1 MTTAKLYYSFNNR
14 SYQQIKKE
22 LIKTNTK
29 FQVQSLNESPIEWEQ
44 LLEILMYTDNG
55 IEDLLSVKSIDYK
68 EMISQGVDFDEMTLT
83 EFHRL
88 VVKHPRLMR
97 SPILV
102 VKNTTLIGYN
112 AEEMSIL
119 ESRAD
124 RIKRHME
131 MLNNLRRNETFEYD
145 IITA

>member
-1 MTTAKLYYSFNNR
+1 MTTTKLYYLSNNK
-14 SYQQIKKE
+14 SYHQVKKD
-22 LIKTNTK
+22 LFKTNTE
-29 FQVQSLNESPIEWEQ
+29 FVAQNLNESPIEWEQ

-68 EMISQGVDFDEMTLT
+68 ELTSQGVDFDEMTLT

-124 RIKRHME
+124 RMKRHME
-131 MLNNLRRNETFEYD
+131 VLNNLKRHETLEYD